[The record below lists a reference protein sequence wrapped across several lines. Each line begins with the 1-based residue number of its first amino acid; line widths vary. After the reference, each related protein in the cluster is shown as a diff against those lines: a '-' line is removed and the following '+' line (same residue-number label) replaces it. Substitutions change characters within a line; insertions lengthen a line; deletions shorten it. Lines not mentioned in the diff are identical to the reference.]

1 MEGIVMLP
9 HHPAIA
15 AALAE
20 QRQADLRHDAEQARL
35 ARSCRLARRPR
46 RWRAARRWWLL
57 AQRPAN
63 A

>member
-1 MEGIVMLP
+1 MLP
-9 HHPAIA
+9 YLAI

-35 ARSCRLARRPR
+35 ARSYRLARRPR

-57 AQRPAN
+57 AQRPAD

>member
-9 HHPAIA
+9 YLAI

-35 ARSCRLARRPR
+35 ARSYRLARRPR

-57 AQRPAN
+57 ARRPAD

>member
-9 HHPAIA
+9 YLAI

-20 QRQADLRHDAEQARL
+20 QRQADRRHQAKQARL
-35 ARSCRLARRPR
+35 ALSHRLARRPHR
-46 RWRAARRWWLL
+46 GLAARRWRLL
-57 AQRPAN
+57 AQRPAD